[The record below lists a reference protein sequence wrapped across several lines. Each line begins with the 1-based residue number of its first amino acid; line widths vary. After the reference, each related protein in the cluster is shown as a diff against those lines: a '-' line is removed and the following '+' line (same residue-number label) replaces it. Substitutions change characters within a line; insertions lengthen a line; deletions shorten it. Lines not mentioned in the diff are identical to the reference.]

1 MKKVS
6 IFAGLLL
13 LSAIAAFSSATQNT
27 GQFPPVLKNAKY
39 VYVASYDGDQF
50 NPSLLPED
58 RAAISAVQDQ
68 LQKSG
73 KFVIV
78 YRPQQADMVVIVQSR
93 PSEDVLAVYDGH
105 NWPQGDYLW
114 RAMGRG
120 GLQKDETPLVAQL
133 LKGFDQVRKH

>member
-1 MKKVS
+1 MKRIS
-6 IFAGLLL
+6 IFAGLLLL

-27 GQFPPVLKNAKY
+27 GRFPGVLKNAKY

-58 RAAISAVQDQ
+58 RSAISAVQGQ

-78 YRPQQADMVVIVQSR
+78 YRPRQADMVVMVQSR

-105 NWPQGDYLW
+105 SWPHGDYLW

-120 GLQKDETPLVAQL
+120 GLQKNETPLVAQL
-133 LKGFDQVRKH
+133 LKGFDQVQ